1 MTSLIFLNNDEHAN
15 GNDDDNHDDDNHD
28 DDDDDDDVCFDKAF
42 TADIDKNV
50 IDFPCIAFLY
60 VLDPHNTPFTCCVG
74 AGNNTSPGRSQF

>member
-15 GNDDDNHDDDNHD
+15 GNDDDNHD

-50 IDFPCIAFLY
+50 IDFPPSAFLY
-60 VLDPHNTPFTCCVG
+60 VLDPHYTTDMLRRG
-74 AGNNTSPGRSQF
+74 GERI